1 MPLVDSFL
9 VRGGRAVAPSAHR
22 ERMCESAHELWGAE
36 VDPSAIDDAVVTLY
50 EQAAHTLGGEPGLFF
65 PKLTLEQR
73 GGELRSDVNARPI
86 TESRLETTAHLIAY
100 PGRDERTRPRLKG
113 PDFAWQERVR
123 AWALERG
130 ASDALL
136 RARSAGVSSAGT
148 SDGTLAH
155 GGRNT
160 PSTPGSAKI
169 SDGTSH
175 PLAPQ
180 IHYSETAFGSVVLWS
195 NGVLVTSIDTDRLPS
210 ITERMIVQIA
220 RERGHETV
228 AAPLIKQRLL
238 EADAVWLLSSLHGVR
253 EASVGLTDLPAPHVA
268 DTYAPPRGPF
278 APAARDF
285 HAALWERAES
295 IRECAA

>member
-9 VRGGRAVAPSAHR
+9 VRDGRAVAPSAHR

-36 VDPSAIDDAVVTLY
+36 VDPSAIDDAVAALY

-65 PKLTLEQR
+65 PKLTLEQV
-73 GGELRSDVNARPI
+73 GGALRSDVNARPI
-86 TESRLETTAHLIAY
+86 AESRLETTAHLIAY

-136 RARSAGVSSAGT
+136 LARSARVSSAG
-148 SDGTLAH
+148 
-155 GGRNT
+155 
-160 PSTPGSAKI
+160 K

-180 IHYSETAFGSVVLWS
+180 IHYSETVYGSVVLWS

-210 ITERMIVQIA
+210 ITERMIVAIA
-220 RERGHETV
+220 RERGHETL
-228 AAPLIKQRLL
+228 AAPLTKQRLL
-238 EADAVWLLSSLHGVR
+238 GADAVWLLSSLHGVR
-253 EASVGLTDLPAPHVA
+253 EATVGLTDLPAPHIA

-285 HAALWERAES
+285 QDALWERAEP
-295 IRECAA
+295 IRELFA

>member
-9 VRGGRAVAPSAHR
+9 VRDGRAVAPSAHR
-22 ERMCESAHELWGAE
+22 ERMRESAHELWGAE
-36 VDPSAIDDAVVTLY
+36 IAGPSIDDAVAALY
-50 EQAAHTLGGEPGLFF
+50 EQAAHTLGGAPGLFF

-86 TESRLETTAHLIAY
+86 AESRLETTAHLIAY

-136 RARSAGVSSAGT
+136 RARSAGVSSAG
-148 SDGTLAH
+148 
-155 GGRNT
+155 
-160 PSTPGSAKI
+160 K

-180 IHYSETAFGSVVLWS
+180 LHYSETAYGSVALWS
-195 NGVLVTSIDTDRLPS
+195 NGVLVTSSETDRLSS
-210 ITERMIVQIA
+210 ITERLIVEIA
-220 RERGHETV
+220 RERGHETL
-228 AAPLIKQRLL
+228 AAPLTKKRLL

-253 EASVGLTDLPAPHVA
+253 EATVGLTDLPAPHIA
-268 DTYAPPRGPF
+268 DTYAPPRGTF

-285 HAALWERAES
+285 QDALWERAEPL
-295 IRECAA
+295 RELCA

>member
-9 VRGGRAVAPSAHR
+9 VRDGRAVAPSAHR
-22 ERMCESAHELWGAE
+22 ERMCESAHELWGTE
-36 VDPSAIDDAVVTLY
+36 VDSSAIDDAVAALY

-65 PKLTLEQR
+65 PKLTLEQA
-73 GGELRSDVNARPI
+73 GGALRSDVNARPI
-86 TESRLETTAHLIAY
+86 AESRLETTAHLIAY

-123 AWALERG
+123 AWALGRG

-136 RARSAGVSSAGT
+136 RARSARVSSAG
-148 SDGTLAH
+148 
-155 GGRNT
+155 
-160 PSTPGSAKI
+160 K

-175 PLAPQ
+175 FLAPQ
-180 IHYSETAFGSVVLWS
+180 IHYSETAYGSVVLWS

-210 ITERMIVQIA
+210 ITESVIVEIA

-228 AAPLIKQRLL
+228 AAPLTKQRLL

-285 HAALWERAES
+285 QDALWERAEP
-295 IRECAA
+295 IRELSA

>member
-9 VRGGRAVAPSAHR
+9 VRDGHAVAPRGHR
-22 ERMCESAHELWGAE
+22 DRMRAAAGELWGTE
-36 VDPSAIDDAVVTLY
+36 VDPSAIDDAVAALY
-50 EQAAHTLGGEPGLFF
+50 EQAAHTLGGAPGLFF

-73 GGELRSDVNARPI
+73 RGELRSEVNARPI
-86 TESRLETTAHLIAY
+86 AESRLETTAHLIAY

-130 ASDALL
+130 ASDPLL
-136 RARSAGVSSAGT
+136 RARSARVSSAG
-148 SDGTLAH
+148 
-155 GGRNT
+155 
-160 PSTPGSAKI
+160 K

-175 PLAPQ
+175 FLAPQ
-180 IHYSETAFGSVVLWS
+180 IHYSETAYGSVALWS
-195 NGVLVTSIDTDRLPS
+195 NGVLVTSSDSDRLPS
-210 ITERMIVQIA
+210 ITESVIVEIA
-220 RERGHETV
+220 RERGHETL
-228 AAPLIKQRLL
+228 AAPLTKQRLL

-253 EASVGLTDLPAPHVA
+253 EATVGLTDLPAPHIA

-285 HAALWERAES
+285 QDALWERAEP
-295 IRECAA
+295 IRELSA

>member
-9 VRGGRAVAPSAHR
+9 VRDGRAVAPSAHR
-22 ERMCESAHELWGAE
+22 ERMCESAHDFWDAE
-36 VDPSAIDDAVVTLY
+36 VDPSAIDDAVAALY

-73 GGELRSDVNARPI
+73 RGELRSDVNARPI

-100 PGRDERTRPRLKG
+100 PGNDERTRPRLKG
-113 PDFAWQERVR
+113 PDFACQERVR
-123 AWALERG
+123 QWAVNNG

-136 RARSAGVSSAGT
+136 RARSAEVSSAGT
-148 SDGTLAH
+148 
-155 GGRNT
+155 
-160 PSTPGSAKI
+160 

-180 IHYSETAFGSVVLWS
+180 IHYSETAYGSVVLWS

-220 RERGHETV
+220 RERGHETL
-228 AAPLIKQRLL
+228 AAPLTKQRLL

-253 EASVGLTDLPAPHVA
+253 EATVGLTDLPAPHIA

-285 HAALWERAES
+285 QDALWERAEP
-295 IRECAA
+295 IREIFA

>member
-9 VRGGRAVAPSAHR
+9 VRDGRAVAPSAHR

-36 VDPSAIDDAVVTLY
+36 VDPSAIDDAVAALY
-50 EQAAHTLGGEPGLFF
+50 EQAAHTLGGAPGLFF

-73 GGELRSDVNARPI
+73 GGELRFDVNARPI

-123 AWALERG
+123 AWAVNNG

-136 RARSAGVSSAGT
+136 RTRSAEVSSAGK
-148 SDGTLAH
+148 
-155 GGRNT
+155 
-160 PSTPGSAKI
+160 P
-169 SDGTSH
+169 DGTSH

-180 IHYSETAFGSVVLWS
+180 IHYSETAYGSVVLWT

-210 ITERMIVQIA
+210 VTERLIVKIA
-220 RERGHETV
+220 CERGHETL
-228 AAPLIKQRLL
+228 AAPLTKQRLL

-253 EASVGLTDLPAPHVA
+253 EATVGLTDLPAPHIA

-285 HAALWERAES
+285 QAALWERAEP
-295 IRECAA
+295 IGELAA

>member
-9 VRGGRAVAPSAHR
+9 VRDGHAVAPRGHR
-22 ERMCESAHELWGAE
+22 DRMRAAAGELWGAE
-36 VDPSAIDDAVVTLY
+36 VDPSAIDDAVAALY

-65 PKLTLEQR
+65 PKLTLEQV
-73 GGELRSDVNARPI
+73 GGALRSDVNARPI
-86 TESRLETTAHLIAY
+86 AESRLETTAHLIAY

-136 RARSAGVSSAGT
+136 LARSARVSSAG
-148 SDGTLAH
+148 
-155 GGRNT
+155 
-160 PSTPGSAKI
+160 K

-180 IHYSETAFGSVVLWS
+180 IHYSETVYGSVVLWS

-210 ITERMIVQIA
+210 ITERMIVAIA
-220 RERGHETV
+220 RERGHETL
-228 AAPLIKQRLL
+228 AAPLTKQRLL
-238 EADAVWLLSSLHGVR
+238 GADAVWLLSSLHGVR
-253 EASVGLTDLPAPHVA
+253 EATVGLTDLPAPHIA

-285 HAALWERAES
+285 QDALWERAEP
-295 IRECAA
+295 IRELFA

>member
-136 RARSAGVSSAGT
+136 RARSARVSSVG
-148 SDGTLAH
+148 
-155 GGRNT
+155 
-160 PSTPGSAKI
+160 K

-175 PLAPQ
+175 SLAPQ
-180 IHYSETAFGSVVLWS
+180 IHYSETAYGSVALWS

-210 ITERMIVQIA
+210 ITERMIVTIA
-220 RERGHETV
+220 RERGHETL
-228 AAPLIKQRLL
+228 AAPLTKQRLL

-253 EASVGLTDLPAPHVA
+253 EATVGLTDLPAPHIA

-285 HAALWERAES
+285 QDALWERAEPL
-295 IRECAA
+295 RELFA

>member
-9 VRGGRAVAPSAHR
+9 VRDGRAVAPSAHR

-36 VDPSAIDDAVVTLY
+36 VDPSAIDDAVAALY
-50 EQAAHTLGGEPGLFF
+50 EQAAHTLGGAPGLFF

-73 GGELRSDVNARPI
+73 GGELRFDVNARPI

-136 RARSAGVSSAGT
+136 RTRSAGVSSAGT
-148 SDGTLAH
+148 
-155 GGRNT
+155 
-160 PSTPGSAKI
+160 

-180 IHYSETAFGSVVLWS
+180 IHYSETAFGSVALWS
-195 NGVLVTSIDTDRLPS
+195 NGVLVTSIDSDRLPS
-210 ITERMIVQIA
+210 ITERMIVTIA
-220 RERGHETV
+220 RERGHETL
-228 AAPLIKQRLL
+228 AAPLTKQRLL
-238 EADAVWLLSSLHGVR
+238 ETDAVWLLSSLHGVR
-253 EASVGLTDLPAPHVA
+253 EATVGLTDLPAPHIA

-285 HAALWERAES
+285 QDALWERAEP
-295 IRECAA
+295 IRELFA

>member
-9 VRGGRAVAPSAHR
+9 VRDGRAVAPSAHR
-22 ERMCESAHELWGAE
+22 ERMRESAHELWGAE
-36 VDPSAIDDAVVTLY
+36 VDPSAIDDAVAALY

-136 RARSAGVSSAGT
+136 RARSAGVSSAG
-148 SDGTLAH
+148 
-155 GGRNT
+155 
-160 PSTPGSAKI
+160 K

-175 PLAPQ
+175 SLAPQ
-180 IHYSETAFGSVVLWS
+180 IHYSETAYGSVVLWS
-195 NGVLVTSIDTDRLPS
+195 TGVVVTSSETDRLPS
-210 ITERMIVQIA
+210 ITESVIVEIA
-220 RERGHETV
+220 RECGYETL
-228 AAPLIKQRLL
+228 AAPLTKQRLL

-253 EASVGLTDLPAPHVA
+253 EATVGLTDLPAPPIA

-285 HAALWERAES
+285 QDALWERAES

>member
-9 VRGGRAVAPSAHR
+9 VRDGHAVAPRGHR
-22 ERMCESAHELWGAE
+22 DRMRAAAGELWGTE
-36 VDPSAIDDAVVTLY
+36 VDPSAIDDAVAALY
-50 EQAAHTLGGEPGLFF
+50 EQAAHTLGGAPGLFF

-73 GGELRSDVNARPI
+73 RGELRSEVNARPI
-86 TESRLETTAHLIAY
+86 AESRLETTAHLIAY

-130 ASDALL
+130 ASDPLL
-136 RARSAGVSSAGT
+136 RARSARVSSAG
-148 SDGTLAH
+148 
-155 GGRNT
+155 
-160 PSTPGSAKI
+160 K

-175 PLAPQ
+175 FLAPQ
-180 IHYSETAFGSVVLWS
+180 IHYSETAYGSVALWS
-195 NGVLVTSIDTDRLPS
+195 NGVLVTSSDSDRLPS
-210 ITERMIVQIA
+210 ITESVIVEIA
-220 RERGHETV
+220 RERGHETL
-228 AAPLIKQRLL
+228 AAPLTKQRLL

-253 EASVGLTDLPAPHVA
+253 EATVGLTDLPAPHVA

-285 HAALWERAES
+285 QDALWERAEP
-295 IRECAA
+295 IRELSA

>member
-9 VRGGRAVAPSAHR
+9 VRDGRAVAPSAHR
-22 ERMCESAHELWGAE
+22 DRMRAAAGELWGAE
-36 VDPSAIDDAVVTLY
+36 VGLRAIDDAVAALY
-50 EQAAHTLGGEPGLFF
+50 EQAAHTLGGAAGLFF
-65 PKLTLEQR
+65 PKLTLEQV
-73 GGELRSDVNARPI
+73 GGELRFDVNARPI
-86 TESRLETTAHLIAY
+86 AESRLETTAHLIAY
-100 PGRDERTRPRLKG
+100 PGSDERTHPRLKG

-123 AWALERG
+123 AWAVNNG

-136 RARSAGVSSAGT
+136 RARSARVSSAG
-148 SDGTLAH
+148 
-155 GGRNT
+155 
-160 PSTPGSAKI
+160 K

-180 IHYSETAFGSVVLWS
+180 IHYSETAYGSVVLWS

-210 ITERMIVQIA
+210 VTERMIVAIA
-220 RERGHETV
+220 RERGHETL
-228 AAPLIKQRLL
+228 AAPLTKQRLL

-253 EASVGLTDLPAPHVA
+253 EATVGLTDLPTPHIA

-285 HAALWERAES
+285 QAALWERAEP
-295 IRECAA
+295 IRELFA

>member
-9 VRGGRAVAPSAHR
+9 VRDGHAVAPRGHR
-22 ERMCESAHELWGAE
+22 DRMRAAAGELWGTE
-36 VDPSAIDDAVVTLY
+36 VDPSAIDDAVAALY
-50 EQAAHTLGGEPGLFF
+50 EQAAHTLGGAPGLFF

-73 GGELRSDVNARPI
+73 GGELRSEVNARPI
-86 TESRLETTAHLIAY
+86 AESRLETTAHLIAY

-130 ASDALL
+130 ASDPLL
-136 RARSAGVSSAGT
+136 RARSARVSSAG
-148 SDGTLAH
+148 
-155 GGRNT
+155 
-160 PSTPGSAKI
+160 K

-175 PLAPQ
+175 FLAPQ
-180 IHYSETAFGSVVLWS
+180 IHYSETAYGSVALWS
-195 NGVLVTSIDTDRLPS
+195 NGVLVTSSDSDRLPS
-210 ITERMIVQIA
+210 ITESVIVEIA
-220 RERGHETV
+220 RERGHETL
-228 AAPLIKQRLL
+228 AAPLTKQRLL

-253 EASVGLTDLPAPHVA
+253 EATVGLTDLPAPHVA

-285 HAALWERAES
+285 QDALWERAES
-295 IRECAA
+295 IRELSA

>member
-9 VRGGRAVAPSAHR
+9 VRDGRAVAPSAHR
-22 ERMCESAHELWGAE
+22 ERMRESAHELWGTE
-36 VDPSAIDDAVVTLY
+36 VDSSAIDDAVAALY

-65 PKLTLEQR
+65 PKLTLEQA
-73 GGELRSDVNARPI
+73 GGALRSDVNARPI
-86 TESRLETTAHLIAY
+86 AESRLETTAHLIAY

-123 AWALERG
+123 AWALGRG

-136 RARSAGVSSAGT
+136 RARSARVSSAG
-148 SDGTLAH
+148 
-155 GGRNT
+155 
-160 PSTPGSAKI
+160 K

-175 PLAPQ
+175 FLAPQ
-180 IHYSETAFGSVVLWS
+180 IHYSETAYGSVVLWS

-210 ITERMIVQIA
+210 ITESVIVEIA

-228 AAPLIKQRLL
+228 AAPLTKQRLL

-285 HAALWERAES
+285 QDALWERAEP
-295 IRECAA
+295 IRELSA

>member
-9 VRGGRAVAPSAHR
+9 VRDGHAVAPRGHR
-22 ERMCESAHELWGAE
+22 DRMRAAAGELWGTE
-36 VDPSAIDDAVVTLY
+36 VDPSAIDDAVAALY
-50 EQAAHTLGGEPGLFF
+50 EKAARELEGTRGLFF
-65 PKLTLEQR
+65 PRLALDHTKGQFSVTFDP
-73 GGELRSDVNARPI
+73 RSIA
-86 TESRLETTAHLIAY
+86 ESRLETTAHLIAY

-130 ASDALL
+130 ASDPLL
-136 RARSAGVSSAGT
+136 RARSARVSSAG
-148 SDGTLAH
+148 
-155 GGRNT
+155 
-160 PSTPGSAKI
+160 K

-175 PLAPQ
+175 FLAPQ
-180 IHYSETAFGSVVLWS
+180 IHYSETAYGSVALWS
-195 NGVLVTSIDTDRLPS
+195 NGVLVTSSDSDRLPS
-210 ITERMIVQIA
+210 ITESVIVTIA
-220 RERGHETV
+220 RERGHETL
-228 AAPLIKQRLL
+228 AAPLTKQRLL

-253 EASVGLTDLPAPHVA
+253 EATVGLTDLPAPHIA

-285 HAALWERAES
+285 QDALWERAES

>member
-9 VRGGRAVAPSAHR
+9 VRDGRAVAPSAHR

-36 VDPSAIDDAVVTLY
+36 VDPSAIDGAVAALY
-50 EQAAHTLGGEPGLFF
+50 EQAAHTLGGAPGLFF
-65 PKLTLEQR
+65 PKLTLEQV
-73 GGELRSDVNARPI
+73 GGALRSDVNARPI

-100 PGRDERTRPRLKG
+100 PGSDERTHPRLKG

-136 RARSAGVSSAGT
+136 RARSVGVSSAG
-148 SDGTLAH
+148 
-155 GGRNT
+155 
-160 PSTPGSAKI
+160 K

-175 PLAPQ
+175 SLAPQ
-180 IHYSETAFGSVVLWS
+180 IHYSETAFGSVALWS

-253 EASVGLTDLPAPHVA
+253 EASVGLTDLPGPHVA

-278 APAARDF
+278 VPAARDF

>member
-9 VRGGRAVAPSAHR
+9 VRDGRAVAPHAHR
-22 ERMCESAHELWGAE
+22 ERMRESAHELWGAE
-36 VDPSAIDDAVVTLY
+36 IAGPSIDSAVAALY
-50 EQAAHTLGGEPGLFF
+50 AQAAHTLGGAPGLFF

-86 TESRLETTAHLIAY
+86 RESRLETSAHLIAY

-113 PDFAWQERVR
+113 PDFTWQERVR

-130 ASDALL
+130 ASDALV
-136 RARSAGVSSAGT
+136 RARSAGVMSAG
-148 SDGTLAH
+148 
-155 GGRNT
+155 
-160 PSTPGSAKI
+160 K

-180 IHYSETAFGSVVLWS
+180 IHYSETAYGSVALWS
-195 NGVLVTSIDTDRLPS
+195 NGVLVTSSETDRLSS
-210 ITERMIVQIA
+210 ITERLIVEIA
-220 RERGHETV
+220 RERGHETL
-228 AAPLIKQRLL
+228 AAPLTKKRLL

-253 EASVGLTDLPAPHVA
+253 EATVGLTDLPAPHIA

-278 APAARDF
+278 APAVRDF
-285 HAALWERAES
+285 QDALWERAEPL
-295 IRECAA
+295 RELCA

>member
-9 VRGGRAVAPSAHR
+9 VRDGRAVAPSAHR
-22 ERMCESAHELWGAE
+22 ERMRESAHELWGTE
-36 VDPSAIDDAVVTLY
+36 VDSSAIDDAVVTLY

-86 TESRLETTAHLIAY
+86 AESRLANTAHLIAY

-136 RARSAGVSSAGT
+136 RARSARASSAG
-148 SDGTLAH
+148 
-155 GGRNT
+155 
-160 PSTPGSAKI
+160 K

-175 PLAPQ
+175 SLAPQ
-180 IHYSETAFGSVVLWS
+180 IHYSETAYGSVALWS

-210 ITERMIVQIA
+210 ITEPMIVTIA
-220 RERGHETV
+220 RERGHETL
-228 AAPLIKQRLL
+228 AAPLTKQRLL

-253 EASVGLTDLPAPHVA
+253 EATVGLTDLPVPHIA

-285 HAALWERAES
+285 QDALWERAEP
-295 IRECAA
+295 IRELFA

>member
-9 VRGGRAVAPSAHR
+9 VRDGRAVAPSAHR

-36 VDPSAIDDAVVTLY
+36 VDPSAIDDAVAALY
-50 EQAAHTLGGEPGLFF
+50 EQAAHTLGGAPGLFF

-73 GGELRSDVNARPI
+73 GGELRFDVNARPI

-136 RARSAGVSSAGT
+136 RARSARVSGAG
-148 SDGTLAH
+148 
-155 GGRNT
+155 
-160 PSTPGSAKI
+160 K

-175 PLAPQ
+175 SLAPQ
-180 IHYSETAFGSVVLWS
+180 IHYSETAYGSVVLWS

-210 ITERMIVQIA
+210 ITERMIVTIA
-220 RERGHETV
+220 RERGHETL
-228 AAPLIKQRLL
+228 AAPLTKQRLL
-238 EADAVWLLSSLHGVR
+238 ETDAVWLLSSLHGVR
-253 EASVGLTDLPAPHVA
+253 EATVGLTDLPAPHIA

-285 HAALWERAES
+285 QDALWERAEP
-295 IRECAA
+295 IRELFA

>member
-9 VRGGRAVAPSAHR
+9 VRDGHAVAPRGHR
-22 ERMCESAHELWGAE
+22 DRMRAAAGELWGTE
-36 VDPSAIDDAVVTLY
+36 VDPSAIDDAVAALY
-50 EQAAHTLGGEPGLFF
+50 EQAAHTLGGAPGLFF

-73 GGELRSDVNARPI
+73 RGELRSEVNARPI
-86 TESRLETTAHLIAY
+86 AESRLETTAHLIAY

-130 ASDALL
+130 ASDPLL
-136 RARSAGVSSAGT
+136 RARSARVSSAG
-148 SDGTLAH
+148 
-155 GGRNT
+155 
-160 PSTPGSAKI
+160 K

-175 PLAPQ
+175 FLAPQ
-180 IHYSETAFGSVVLWS
+180 IHYSETAYGSVALWS
-195 NGVLVTSIDTDRLPS
+195 NGVLVTSSDSDRLPS
-210 ITERMIVQIA
+210 ITESVIVTIA
-220 RERGHETV
+220 RERGHETL
-228 AAPLIKQRLL
+228 AAPLTKQRLL

-253 EASVGLTDLPAPHVA
+253 EATVGLTDLPAPHIA

-285 HAALWERAES
+285 QDALWERAEP
-295 IRECAA
+295 IRELSA

>member
-9 VRGGRAVAPSAHR
+9 VRDGHAVAPRGHR
-22 ERMCESAHELWGAE
+22 DRMRAAAGELWGAE
-36 VDPSAIDDAVVTLY
+36 VDPSAIDDAVAALY

-73 GGELRSDVNARPI
+73 GGELRFDVNARPI

-136 RARSAGVSSAGT
+136 RTRSAGVSSAGT
-148 SDGTLAH
+148 SDGTSYL
-155 GGRNT
+155 
-160 PSTPGSAKI
+160 
-169 SDGTSH
+169 
-175 PLAPQ
+175 LAPQ
-180 IHYSETAFGSVVLWS
+180 IHYSETAHGSVVLWS
-195 NGVLVTSIDTDRLPS
+195 NGVLVTSIDSDRLPS
-210 ITERMIVQIA
+210 ITERMIVEIA
-220 RERGHETV
+220 RERGHETL
-228 AAPLIKQRLL
+228 AAPLTKQRLL

-253 EASVGLTDLPAPHVA
+253 EASVGLTDLPAPHIA

-278 APAARDF
+278 ALAARDF

>member
-9 VRGGRAVAPSAHR
+9 VREGCAVAPNAHR
-22 ERMCESAHELWGAE
+22 DRMRESARELWGSE
-36 VDPSAIDDAVVTLY
+36 VDPSAVDDAVAALY
-50 EQAAHTLGGEPGLFF
+50 AQAAHTLGGEAGLFF

-73 GGELRSDVNARPI
+73 GGELRFDVNARPI
-86 TESRLETTAHLIAY
+86 AETRLETTAHLIAY
-100 PGRDERTRPRLKG
+100 PGSDERTHPRLKG

-136 RARSAGVSSAGT
+136 RARSAGVNSAGT
-148 SDGTLAH
+148 
-155 GGRNT
+155 
-160 PSTPGSAKI
+160 

-180 IHYSETAFGSVVLWS
+180 IHYSETAYGSVALWS

-210 ITERMIVQIA
+210 ITEHMIVEIA
-220 RERGHETV
+220 RERGHETL
-228 AAPLIKQRLL
+228 AAPLTKQRLL
-238 EADAVWLLSSLHGVR
+238 EADVVWLLSSLHGVR
-253 EASVGLTDLPAPHVA
+253 EATVGLTDLPAPHVA
-268 DTYAPPRGPF
+268 DAYAPPRGPF

-285 HAALWERAES
+285 QDALWERAVPLGELF
-295 IRECAA
+295 A